1 MRLGIVACAALLAA
15 CLVAFLVSAPPAA
28 TPVIAARAAAQANA
42 TKGWHRCQPISGYGR
57 AALCN
62 GQGHVL
68 FPWIL
73 DRESQSGGYT
83 QVVTGFRQ
91 TSSRRAIVDTHAD
104 WGSIQGE
111 CGQNGVIRDCKDW
124 VADEQIRYRT
134 SDGGRHWR
142 PVSFHRKV
150 TRYEGPGPE
159 PPVQTGS
166 VDDHPPLQ
174 PCNWSHADRHVLARG
189 LGPRF
194 GNWCAPP
201 DEWTMPDSLTPGA
214 R

>member
-1 MRLGIVACAALLAA
+1 MKRFALVL
-15 CLVAFLVSAPPAA
+15 LVM
-28 TPVIAARAAAQANA
+28 IAAGAAAQANA
-42 TKGWHRCQPISGYGR
+42 TKGWHRCQPITGYGR
-57 AALCN
+57 AALCD
-62 GQGHVL
+62 GRGRVL
-68 FPWIL
+68 FSWMYE
-73 DRESQSGGYT
+73 RNEHNGYT

-104 WGSIQGE
+104 WGLIQGE

-124 VADEQIRYRT
+124 VAEEQIRYRT

-150 TRYEGPGPE
+150 TRYEGPGPD

-174 PCNWSHADRHVLARG
+174 PCNWTYAYQHVLVRG
-189 LGPRF
+189 LGSRF

-201 DEWTMPDSLTPGA
+201 DEWKVPGSLMPAA